1 MTETEPASVSK
12 ANSLLGLQFLS
23 DFGDQITAAL
33 LALCVLDIT
42 QSTGKVG
49 FIYILTTLGFV
60 IFTMVGGFLGDVL
73 GRRTILCFADAGR
86 GLTIL
91 LLILAVREK
100 SIILIYAT
108 SFLLSILGSVHVPV
122 KVSAWAENIPSR
134 HLERYNSLFELSF
147 QSSTILGPLIATY
160 FVMKNMVS
168 AGFAIDAI
176 TFFICAIVFSQI
188 ILKRTTEVK
197 KHTEQRDFLK
207 GFKIINQEWEL
218 KKYIYYDAIQ
228 MIGFGAINATFLILL
243 QRDFG
248 WSKSE
253 YSYHLTIVAILTTLG
268 ALVGAMRQISKIQ
281 PNLRLGGCAILSALS
296 LYAAIKI
303 QMFPHTAFLVGICDA
318 FIVLTMAI
326 ARTKVQ
332 LTAKLLYPEHLSS
345 IIAARAIT
353 LKTATLLGT
362 GACLLMENFISLEST
377 LTIFTIPIALSCLPI
392 LFGRQ
397 QTLTSQSLPH

>member
-168 AGFAIDAI
+168 AGFAIDAM

-207 GFKIINQEWEL
+207 GFRN
-218 KKYIYYDAIQ
+218 Y
-228 MIGFGAINATFLILL
+228 
-243 QRDFG
+243 
-248 WSKSE
+248 
-253 YSYHLTIVAILTTLG
+253 
-268 ALVGAMRQISKIQ
+268 
-281 PNLRLGGCAILSALS
+281 
-296 LYAAIKI
+296 
-303 QMFPHTAFLVGICDA
+303 
-318 FIVLTMAI
+318 
-326 ARTKVQ
+326 
-332 LTAKLLYPEHLSS
+332 
-345 IIAARAIT
+345 
-353 LKTATLLGT
+353 
-362 GACLLMENFISLEST
+362 
-377 LTIFTIPIALSCLPI
+377 
-392 LFGRQ
+392 
-397 QTLTSQSLPH
+397 